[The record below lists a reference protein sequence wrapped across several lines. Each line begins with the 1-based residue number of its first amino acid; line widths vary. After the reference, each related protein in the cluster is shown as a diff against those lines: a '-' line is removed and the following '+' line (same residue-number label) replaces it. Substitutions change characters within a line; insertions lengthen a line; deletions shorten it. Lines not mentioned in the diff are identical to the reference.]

1 MVTII
6 GPSGTGKSTIADAF
20 GFLADCLEKGV
31 EEACDM
37 GNRGGF
43 KQLISQGNEKVIR
56 FELYY
61 RETSNSKPI
70 TYELAIGLDKTERP
84 YVLEERLRQRVEKRG
99 WPKSFLNL
107 HEGIGYAFEG
117 TDGWQDDEG
126 NITGRGRRVEVC
138 LADKRK
144 LGIATYGAMSQYN
157 RIVDFM
163 NFFIIYY
170 YNIKQNIL

>member
-99 WPKSFLNL
+99 
-107 HEGIGYAFEG
+107 
-117 TDGWQDDEG
+117 
-126 NITGRGRRVEVC
+126 GR
-138 LADKRK
+138 
-144 LGIATYGAMSQYN
+144 SH
-157 RIVDFM
+157 F
-163 NFFIIYY
+163 
-170 YNIKQNIL
+170 

>member
-61 RETSNSKPI
+61 RE
-70 TYELAIGLDKTERP
+70 
-84 YVLEERLRQRVEKRG
+84 
-99 WPKSFLNL
+99 
-107 HEGIGYAFEG
+107 IGYVFEG

-138 LADKRK
+138 HS
-144 LGIATYGAMSQYN
+144 I
-157 RIVDFM
+157 IVLL
-163 NFFIIYY
+163 
-170 YNIKQNIL
+170 IL